1 MGVSRRCRLSFSGIV
16 DGSAITYLLRSNWI
30 YIYQAVYSCSGRIRE
45 IRDIRTHRTPNSHR
59 GKVGIFS
66 AFIPR
71 IPCLFPTIVLYV
83 GKSVFSEFLLPF
95 TTATMA
101 TPTADDASTNVF
113 TPRPRKRLADL
124 LTDSEAS
131 VPQNRR
137 RDPKVSRACDSC
149 KAKKIR
155 CSGTLPCDICMRRQL
170 SCSYATKY
178 TRGRPPTPPLGGK
191 VAGDLSSRE
200 QEHRSR
206 TTNSVVSENGVDGQS
221 YCVSLS
227 SLRDEAHET
236 SQLPIHCLSPL
247 RVSPDLVIEGQYFDP
262 TSGLSFLHRAWGKL
276 LMQETQMASYESTER
291 ERNQPLMSAGDNPFH
306 CVNDR
311 TVESVCT
318 DIEAQDLVR
327 FYFDTC
333 VVTYRLLHRHTTEG
347 WLESML
353 KDRRE
358 GHQLSHSVGHARSAI
373 LLTILAIAT
382 FRKSKISDDPSAT
395 GTALSLERSD
405 QFFCTAMDMT
415 DSEVGFPALE
425 SAQARLI
432 QVLYLLQT
440 SRMNKAWYTFG
451 CAVQII
457 SSLGLYRRRG
467 RLLNS
472 YSAGCPDY
480 ISLQCGRR
488 VFWVAYIIDKYLSVV
503 FGRPRLFHDD
513 EIDQEFPDSVNDED
527 MMTQDHSS
535 WQATDECHIDSLIFH
550 ARYVESLSPQ
560 EV

>member
-1 MGVSRRCRLSFSGIV
+1 
-16 DGSAITYLLRSNWI
+16 
-30 YIYQAVYSCSGRIRE
+30 
-45 IRDIRTHRTPNSHR
+45 
-59 GKVGIFS
+59 
-66 AFIPR
+66 
-71 IPCLFPTIVLYV
+71 
-83 GKSVFSEFLLPF
+83 
-95 TTATMA
+95 
-101 TPTADDASTNVF
+101 
-113 TPRPRKRLADL
+113 
-124 LTDSEAS
+124 
-131 VPQNRR
+131 
-137 RDPKVSRACDSC
+137 
-149 KAKKIR
+149 
-155 CSGTLPCDICMRRQL
+155 
-170 SCSYATKY
+170 
-178 TRGRPPTPPLGGK
+178 
-191 VAGDLSSRE
+191 
-200 QEHRSR
+200 
-206 TTNSVVSENGVDGQS
+206 
-221 YCVSLS
+221 
-227 SLRDEAHET
+227 
-236 SQLPIHCLSPL
+236 
-247 RVSPDLVIEGQYFDP
+247 
-262 TSGLSFLHRAWGKL
+262 
-276 LMQETQMASYESTER
+276 MQETQMASYESTER

-306 CVNDR
+306 RVNDR

-382 FRKSKISDDPSAT
+382 FRKSKFSDDPSAT
-395 GTALSLERSD
+395 GTGLSLERSD
-405 QFFCTAMDMT
+405 HFFCTAMDMT

-457 SSLGLYRRRG
+457 SSLGLHRRRG

-472 YSAGCPDY
+472 CSAGCPDY

-550 ARYVESLSPQ
+550 ARYVEFLSPQ